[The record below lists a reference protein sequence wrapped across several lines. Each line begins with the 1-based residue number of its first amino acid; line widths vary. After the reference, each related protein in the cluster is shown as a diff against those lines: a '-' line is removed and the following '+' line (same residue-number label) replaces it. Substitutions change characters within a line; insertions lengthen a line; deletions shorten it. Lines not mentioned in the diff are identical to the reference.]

1 MAPTAKKAVLATIP
15 TLVNKRALRAR
26 AGYSLLEMV
35 IALAIMGLAA
45 ALIVPRGAAA
55 LDQVVV
61 HSVFF
66 DFQRQVSDL
75 RATAFADQR
84 SYDLVSS
91 QGAPPP
97 QVVILAPETSNSTEN
112 VTISLRAGW
121 QYRVSQPIRI
131 SSGGRC
137 SAGAV
142 ELINLQH
149 VAAHLETHD
158 GACHFLRIN

>member
-1 MAPTAKKAVLATIP
+1 MTPTWLNRIQ
-15 TLVNKRALRAR
+15 LRTR

-66 DFQRQVSDL
+66 DFQRQISDL

-84 SYDLVSS
+84 TYDLVSS
-91 QGAPPP
+91 QGAPQP
-97 QVVILAPETSNSTEN
+97 QIVIMALETSNSAKN
-112 VTISLRAGW
+112 VTIALRAGW

-131 SSGGRC
+131 SSGGLC
-137 SAGAV
+137 SGGAV
-142 ELINLQH
+142 DLINLQH

-158 GACHFLRIN
+158 GKCHFLRTN